1 MIHAND
7 TRDRIIPSYPCYCRP
22 VVFIP
27 LFGMGN
33 FTGII
38 ESLDLLYIVHRLS
51 TFQLY
56 GIIVR
61 WRKIRYI
68 ERTVGIYKGNI
79 LRRRCGNFAV
89 RRRWGSK
96 GWRERGTLVISLV
109 RWIGSGWGKTSH
121 HPAGTNLVKRRGVVT
136 GDVGVVTGD
145 GGGVERW
152 YGIRLNCWLKNWRI
166 EPYFAWL
173 KIHRAYWLYLI
184 TARCKNVPCSKM
196 PVRCILIVYLQC
208 RFYIRLEKTSTW
220 WLFGSLAPLLRSL
233 SLQQHASTTKVTT
246 SGIIK
251 RSKP

>member
-1 MIHAND
+1 M
-7 TRDRIIPSYPCYCRP
+7 
-22 VVFIP
+22 FIP

-38 ESLDLLYIVHRLS
+38 GSLDLLYIVHRLS

-61 WRKIRYI
+61 WRKIRCI

-152 YGIRLNCWLKNWRI
+152 YGIRLNCWLQNWRI

-173 KIHRAYWLYLI
+173 KIHSAYWLYLI

-196 PVRCILIVYLQC
+196 PVRCILIVYLHSPGKDLHLMIIRVSRPSSAKFKPPATCKHHKSDDQRDHKEIEAI
-208 RFYIRLEKTSTW
+208 RF
-220 WLFGSLAPLLRSL
+220 A
-233 SLQQHASTTKVTT
+233 
-246 SGIIK
+246 
-251 RSKP
+251 